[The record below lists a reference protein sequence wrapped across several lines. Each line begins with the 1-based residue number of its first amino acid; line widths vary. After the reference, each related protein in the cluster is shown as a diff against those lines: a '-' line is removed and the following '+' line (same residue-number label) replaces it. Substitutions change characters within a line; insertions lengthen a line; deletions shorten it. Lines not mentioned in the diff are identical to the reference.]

1 MFSFKQKSLFSV
13 RVPILMRKCAFKAW
27 KSDFSCC
34 FSVREHLVKSQLFW
48 KVFSLPK
55 ATFLYQKRLFSTKCT
70 FSGRKRC
77 IFYEGAFAVEKR
89 CMVYMTI
96 HSAPGID
103 TNRAPYNVTSCTTVP
118 SRKRS
123 RACYAAL
130 TDRKFQNQTLI
141 ALRSK
146 PFFVCVKRKQVF

>member
-55 ATFLYQKRLFSTKCT
+55 ATFLYQMHILWK
-70 FSGRKRC
+70 
-77 IFYEGAFAVEKR
+77 EKVHFLR
-89 CMVYMTI
+89 RRICSWEKVHGVYA
-96 HSAPGID
+96 HSLWIRDWHKPRAIQCDFVYHCAIAEAKSRMLRGID
-103 TNRAPYNVTSCTTVP
+103 
-118 SRKRS
+118 RS
-123 RACYAAL
+123 EISKS
-130 TDRKFQNQTLI
+130 DRLI

-146 PFFVCVKRKQVF
+146 PFIVCVKRKQVF